1 MLCYIIMGKRH
12 TRHHHS
18 SSVAK
23 RLKRVERELEK
34 DKPEVKTLDVLI
46 NPLTATGYQAV
57 TNGGIWNG
65 TTSVNYDLTSRF
77 VQGLLNEGGNIDGNY
92 CKLTSIDCRILLDAG
107 SSTFTGASPPPTRR
121 IRMMIVRVPNAD
133 TLTPADVQ
141 SQVLEYGTPATY
153 GELASVS
160 PLKRNSTIN
169 GGYDVMYDRVHLLTS
184 ANGSA
189 ATAIQ
194 PTSKTQ
200 KYVHFR
206 KKWKNGLTLRFSGSG
221 AGLVLEQNRLYLF
234 AFAPSNPQAGAP
246 AANWGAATIS
256 MVSRIRYSD
265 E

>member
-12 TRHHHS
+12 TRNHHS

-46 NPLTATGYQAV
+46 NPLTATGYQSVVA
-57 TNGGIWNG
+57 GGIWNG
-65 TTSVNYDLTSRF
+65 TAAVNYDLTSRF

-107 SSTFTGASPPPTRR
+107 VPAVVGTTAPPTRQ
-121 IRMMIVRVPNAD
+121 IRLMIVRVPNAD
-133 TLTPADVQ
+133 TLTPSMIQ
-141 SQVLEYGTPATY
+141 TQVLEYGAPLTH
-153 GELASVS
+153 GKLANVS

-184 ANGSA
+184 SRAVVPG
-189 ATAIQ
+189 AIM
-194 PTSKTQ
+194 PTDKTS

-206 KKWKNGLTLRFSGSG
+206 KKWKNGLTLRFSGS
-221 AGLVLEQNRLYLF
+221 AALLTLEQNRIYLF
-234 AFAPSNPQAGAP
+234 AMEASNPSFVAP
-246 AANWGAATIS
+246 AAGYGAATIS